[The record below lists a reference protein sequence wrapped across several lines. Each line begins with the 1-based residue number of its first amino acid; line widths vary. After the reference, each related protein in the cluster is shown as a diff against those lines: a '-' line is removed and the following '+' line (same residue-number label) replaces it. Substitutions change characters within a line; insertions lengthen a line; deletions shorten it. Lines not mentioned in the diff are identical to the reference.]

1 MKQKNYILLCLLF
14 LAVFSLEAQYKFD
27 KPLYGAAY
35 YHEYMPSERLDE
47 DIRLM
52 KNAGL
57 NVVRLGESTW
67 GLFEP
72 EEGVFEFEWMD
83 RIIDKMHQA
92 GIRIIL
98 GTPTYSI
105 PAWLAHMHPEV
116 LAEYQRGTKAYYGIR
131 QNIDL
136 SNPTFKY
143 YSERII
149 RKLMERYA
157 KHPGVIGYQVD
168 NETEARGI
176 NNRDYFIGFRNYIKG
191 RFNNNLDLLNKAWGM
206 NYWGMNIR
214 TWEEFYTRDGV
225 TNPSYKNE
233 WERYNRKQVADF
245 LNWQANIVNE
255 YRRQDQFI
263 THCFMPDFHNVDQVE
278 SFRQMQ
284 YPAINIYHDV
294 QDKQDGQRIAYSGDF
309 VRTVAKNN
317 YIVMETNAQGIGWDA
332 RTQYPPYDRQLRQ
345 NVYAHYASGAN
356 MVEYWH
362 WSTLHYGQE
371 TYWRGVLGHDL
382 QPNRIYDEFK
392 TTAQELARIGDR
404 LMDLKK
410 KNKTAILYSHDS
422 YHALNF
428 MPYTYKNNYP
438 IDMVHKAL
446 YFQNIEADIIPCDKI
461 TDFKGYDMLAIPPL
475 YVATDELLLAID
487 KFVKAGGHVVMMYK
501 SGYCNEHSAVRA
513 TAAPGPLRKAC
524 GFHYQEFS
532 TIGDMRLK
540 DNPFQLTDKNQ
551 IGDWYEFLIPETAKP
566 LAYAEHPFFGKWP
579 VITENSY
586 GKGKLTYIG
595 SYPSQELLHTIIK
608 KTAIA
613 AKVITADNYTFPI
626 IQRSGKNKWGKK
638 IHYIFNY
645 STETKRITYTGGPAK
660 ELISDKLTQTGQQI
674 VLDPWEVLIMEQN

>member
-1 MKQKNYILLCLLF
+1 MKLKKISLLCLLF
-14 LAVFSLEAQYKFD
+14 LAALSLDAQYKFD

-57 NVVRLGESTW
+57 NVIRVGESAW

-72 EEGVFEFEWMD
+72 QEGQFEFEWMD
-83 RIIDKMHQA
+83 RIMDKMHQA

-105 PAWLAHMHPEV
+105 PAWLAHKHPEV
-116 LAEYQRGTKAYYGIR
+116 LAEYQRGNKAYYGIR
-131 QNIDL
+131 QNMDFTNL
-136 SNPTFKY
+136 TFKY

-168 NETEARGI
+168 NETEARGV
-176 NNRDYFIGFRNYIKG
+176 NNRDYFIGFRNYIKD
-191 RFNNNLDLLNKAWGM
+191 RFNNDLELLNKAWGM
-206 NYWGMNIR
+206 NYWGMNIH

-245 LNWQANIVNE
+245 LNWQCDIVNE
-255 YRRQDQFI
+255 YKRQDQFV
-263 THCFMPDFHNVDQVE
+263 THCFMPDFHNIDQVE

-294 QDKQDGQRIAYSGDF
+294 QDKQDGQRIAYAGDF

-332 RTQYPPYDRQLRQ
+332 RTQYPPYNRQLRQ

-392 TTAQELARIGDR
+392 TTAQELERIGDR
-404 LMDLKK
+404 LIDLKK

-446 YFQNIEADIIPCDKI
+446 YFQNIETDIIPCDKV
-461 TDFKGYDMLAIPPL
+461 TDFSGYNMLIIPPL
-475 YVATDELLLAID
+475 YVATDELLQAID
-487 KFVKAGGHVVMMYK
+487 KFVKEGGHVVMMHK
-501 SGYCNEHSAVRA
+501 SGYCNEHSAVRI
-513 TAAPGPLRKAC
+513 TMAPGPLRKAC

-532 TIGDMRLK
+532 TIGDMQLK
-540 DNPFQLTDKNQ
+540 DNPFQLNHTNQ
-551 IGDWYEFLIPETAKP
+551 ISDWYEFLIPETAKP
-566 LAYAEHPFFGKWP
+566 LAYAAHPFFGKWP

-595 SYPSQELLHTIIK
+595 TYPSQELLNTIIK
-608 KTAIA
+608 RTAIA
-613 AKVITADNYTFPI
+613 AQVIPADNYTFPI
-626 IQRSGKNKWGKK
+626 IQRSGKNKRGKTV
-638 IHYIFNY
+638 HYIFNY
-645 STETKRITYTGGPAK
+645 STETKRITYAGNPAK
-660 ELISDKLTQTGQQI
+660 ELISDKLTQTGQEI

>member
-83 RIIDKMHQA
+83 RVIDKMHQA

-245 LNWQANIVNE
+245 LNWQCNIVNA
-255 YRRQDQFI
+255 YKRQDQFI

-461 TDFKGYDMLAIPPL
+461 TDFKGYDMLVIPPL

-608 KTAIA
+608 KMAIA

-626 IQRSGKNKWGKK
+626 IQRSGKNKWGKT

-645 STETKRITYTGGPAK
+645 STETKRITYTGDPAK